1 MKSKIFLL
9 QKLQFLLEI
18 DLSSNDDERIEFID
32 SIETYAYGTN
42 KDLVDMKEEIK
53 CINRIKQYKNV

>member
-1 MKSKIFLL
+1 MFLL
-9 QKLQFLLEI
+9 KKLQFLLEI

>member
-9 QKLQFLLEI
+9 KKLQFLLEI

-32 SIETYAYGTN
+32 SMETYAYGTN
-42 KDLVDMKEEIK
+42 KDLVGMKEEIK